1 MGLIV
6 SQWNCVCVCVMSSF
20 RWSQHKITSPLQHQL
35 LLDTERKT
43 PTVCLSDTTTTS
55 TQHHD
60 NPSPWTLTCGVLRDD
75 RRPGQ
80 FGSGE
85 QDVVTLLAQFE
96 DPVQH
101 NALTDTDTQ

>member
-1 MGLIV
+1 MELCARA
-6 SQWNCVCVCVMSSF
+6 CVWVHVMSSF

-43 PTVCLSDTTTTS
+43 PTVCLSDTS
-55 TQHHD
+55 PQHHD
-60 NPSPWTLTCGVLRDD
+60 NPSPWKLTCGVLRDD
-75 RRPGQ
+75 GGPGQ

-101 NALTDTDTQ
+101 NALIDTDRH